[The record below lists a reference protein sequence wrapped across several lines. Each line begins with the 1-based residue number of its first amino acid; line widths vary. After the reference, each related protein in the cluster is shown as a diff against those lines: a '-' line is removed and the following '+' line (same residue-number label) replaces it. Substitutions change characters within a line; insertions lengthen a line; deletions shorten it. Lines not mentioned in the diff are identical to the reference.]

1 MEHEDLIAKLD
12 QIRSEIDSLK
22 EANEFDPVN
31 PSPRFAK
38 LISDGVAIKN
48 ELDPVLKEIYK
59 NRPVELAEWTRT
71 CQAFD
76 YLDAFGMPKDVGFVA
91 QPGSPEEETV
101 RKIKELMA
109 RGNVTLEEWDP
120 LVRETAK
127 GNVFALAEW
136 ENLRRLREQA
146 DKSGQEDKAKESES

>member
-1 MEHEDLIAKLD
+1 M
-12 QIRSEIDSLK
+12 
-22 EANEFDPVN
+22 
-31 PSPRFAK
+31 
-38 LISDGVAIKN
+38 
-48 ELDPVLKEIYK
+48 
-59 NRPVELAEWTRT
+59 
-71 CQAFD
+71 
-76 YLDAFGMPKDVGFVA
+76 A

-136 ENLRRLREQA
+136 ETLKRLRKEA
-146 DKSGQEDKAKESES
+146 DKSGEEDKESES